1 MKTVKTN
8 NMRMPKNWNKLNISE
23 QESWLVKKYQEMISE
38 VESVSKML
46 AKLRGGQRIVV
57 KEIER
62 PDEALLKS

>member
-1 MKTVKTN
+1 MK
-8 NMRMPKNWNKLNISE
+8 MPKNWNKLNISE

-46 AKLRGGQRIVV
+46 AKLRCGQRIVV

-62 PDEALLKS
+62 PDEALLKA

>member
-8 NMRMPKNWNKLNISE
+8 NMRMPKNWNKLNLSE
-23 QESWLVKKYQEMISE
+23 QESWLVKKYQEMINE

-46 AKLRGGQRIVV
+46 AKIRGGNRIVV